1 MLARQWFFLIAS
13 ITLVGIALLSLL
25 WQNVLW
31 SFVVVGPLVV
41 LGLLDATHSRHNV
54 LRNYPVVGHLR
65 YFAEF
70 IRPNIQQYFINTN
83 QSGRPYPREIRDL
96 VDARARGGE
105 ALLPFGTQHD
115 VLSTGDEF
123 SYHSLH
129 VKHVPEEDGR
139 VLVGGPDC
147 TQPYLAS
154 RLNISAMS
162 FGALSSNAVI
172 ALNTGAKMAHCFHY
186 TGEGGLAD
194 YHLQGGGDVSWQIG
208 TDYFGARTE
217 DGKFDQELFK
227 KKSRLDN
234 VKMIAIKLSQGA
246 KPSHGGVLPSAKI
259 TPEISKI
266 RGVPMGKDC
275 LSPPTH
281 SAFSTPRGLLECVKL
296 LRELS
301 DGKPIGF
308 KLCIGNK
315 SEFLGIVKAMVDTG
329 IKPDFIQVDGS
340 EGGTGAAPL
349 EFTNRLGMPIN
360 EAIAF
365 VHDAL
370 VGAGVRDDI
379 RLIASGKVATGYDMV
394 TKIALGADMCSAA
407 RAFMFTVGCIQALH
421 CHTNK
426 CPTGIA
432 TQNPVLARAVVVA
445 DKAPRVAKYHDE
457 TVRVFREL
465 VGAMGLERIGDLGRG
480 HILRRMDD
488 TSAARYDEIY
498 PPLNSGDLSGD
509 TAPDRLARDWALADA
524 DRF

>member
-1 MLARQWFFLIAS
+1 M
-13 ITLVGIALLSLL
+13 
-25 WQNVLW
+25 
-31 SFVVVGPLVV
+31 VGPLVV

-96 VDARARGGE
+96 VDARACGAE

-147 TQPYLAS
+147 KQPYLAS

-172 ALNTGAKMAHCFHY
+172 ALNTGARMAGCFHD

-208 TDYFGARTE
+208 TGYFGARTE
-217 DGKFDQELFK
+217 DGKFDRELFK

-259 TPEISKI
+259 TPEISRI

-281 SAFSTPRGLLECVKL
+281 SAFSTPRELLECVKL

-308 KLCIGNK
+308 KLCIGNR

-340 EGGTGAAPL
+340 EGGTGAAPM

-379 RLIASGKVATGYDMV
+379 RLIASGKVATGSPFDPV
-394 TKIALGADMCSAA
+394 ERKGTHSHKIAQSNNAYIFPGLGLGVLASQARRVSDDMFMAAAEELAECAPAISDQVDRLLPPVSELPAVSRRIAVAVGRAAIREGLAPERSEDELAA
-407 RAFMFTVGCIQALH
+407 RV
-421 CHTNK
+421 
-426 CPTGIA
+426 
-432 TQNPVLARAVVVA
+432 
-445 DKAPRVAKYHDE
+445 DE
-457 TVRVFREL
+457 TFWEPRYRPYE
-465 VGAMGLERIGDLGRG
+465 
-480 HILRRMDD
+480 
-488 TSAARYDEIY
+488 AAD
-498 PPLNSGDLSGD
+498 
-509 TAPDRLARDWALADA
+509 
-524 DRF
+524 